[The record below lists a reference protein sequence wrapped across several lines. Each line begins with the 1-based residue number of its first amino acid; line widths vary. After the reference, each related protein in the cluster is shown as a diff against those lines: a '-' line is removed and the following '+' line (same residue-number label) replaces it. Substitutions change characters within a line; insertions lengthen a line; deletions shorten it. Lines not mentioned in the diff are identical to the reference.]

1 MEKKRSNFFSAKNIA
16 FFAVLL
22 ALVIVLQVWGGS
34 IKIGPSTSLSFVL
47 VPIVLGG
54 MLLGPLAGA
63 CLGFAFG
70 LIVFIYGVTGA
81 DGFTAILLQDHFILT
96 TLLCIVKGTAAGFV
110 SGLLYKLIANK
121 NSLLA
126 SFVASA
132 AAPIVNTGLFIIGAL
147 FMSNTLNANFVPD
160 GQSVIYFLIIGC
172 AGVNFLIELAINLIL
187 APTIN
192 TIEKVVEKSIK
203 KKG

>member
-1 MEKKRSNFFSAKNIA
+1 MEKKRQKFFSAKNVA

-22 ALVIVLQVWGGS
+22 ALVIVLQIWGGTL
-34 IKIGPSTSLSFVL
+34 KILATSLSFVL

-70 LIVFIYGVTGA
+70 LIVLIYGLTGA
-81 DGFTAILLQDHFILT
+81 DGFTAILLQDHFVLT
-96 TLLCIVKGTAAGFV
+96 ILLCLIKGTAAGFV
-110 SGLLYKLIANK
+110 SGLLYKVIANK
-121 NSLLA
+121 NSLAA

-147 FMSNTLNANFVPD
+147 LMSDTLSANFVAD
-160 GQSVIYFLIIGC
+160 GQTVIYYLIIVC
-172 AGVNFLIELAINLIL
+172 AGTNFLVELIINLIL

-192 TIEKVVEKSIK
+192 TIVKVVEKSIK